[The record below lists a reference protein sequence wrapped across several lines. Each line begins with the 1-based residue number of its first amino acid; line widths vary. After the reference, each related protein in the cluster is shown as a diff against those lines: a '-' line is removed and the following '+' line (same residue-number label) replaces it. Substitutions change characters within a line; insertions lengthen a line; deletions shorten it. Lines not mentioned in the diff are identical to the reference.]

1 MTDWLDLMLGE
12 IKRRQQEQAA
22 ALEELERRRQDP
34 TNSEAD
40 ASVGVADERAQEK

>member
-12 IKRRQQEQAA
+12 IKRRRQEQAA

-40 ASVGVADERAQEK
+40 ASVADTAKRTQEK

>member
-12 IKRRQQEQAA
+12 IDRRQQEQAA

-34 TNSEAD
+34 TSNEAN
-40 ASVGVADERAQEK
+40 ASVAGAAERAQEK